1 MVLWLVFRLLY
12 HCYNGTSCGTTLVL
26 WLVAALAPNAESQH
40 KASVGTQVAYQTVDG
55 DDDKNDYHDY
65 NHDHDEKA

>member
-1 MVLWLVFRLLY
+1 MM
-12 HCYNGTSCGTTLVL
+12 L

-40 KASVGTQVAYQTVDG
+40 KPSPGTQVAYQTVDG